1 MPPNIIF
8 ILLDGSRC
16 DRLNYSKEFQ
26 NLQKKGT
33 LLNNISTAYP
43 YTFAAINAIFTG
55 KFGKENGVDAYY
67 KMFRLKDT
75 IPFLPEILQNN
86 GYFTVCDLIS
96 DKVISKRGFDIH
108 QSHDEY
114 NDNLLE
120 RHPDFIKKIFSESN
134 KKPIFAFLQFS
145 NIHTVTVTEVL
156 KKYEWDDRKY
166 YDNINN
172 NIENYDDAFVKSTK
186 YASKIY
192 DTLEKLGKLDDT
204 IIIFFTDHGTGV
216 GERFGER
223 NYGVFL
229 FEETIRTYHLFIGPN
244 IQENKISDKLFS
256 SIQLFPTILEL
267 AEIEY
272 SNLSQKKSL
281 VSYIKNSDESFPEE
295 LFTFSET
302 GGLQGPYP
310 SPKEPNVFC
319 IKNSKFKLI
328 YYKTPDNYELY
339 NLKDDP
345 DEKIN
350 LFGTNLPIEKELMSH
365 LISWINR

>member
-114 NDNLLE
+114 NDNLLK

-172 NIENYDDAFVKSTK
+172 NIENYDGAFVKSTK

-192 DTLEKLGKLDDT
+192 ETLEKLGKLDDT

>member
-16 DRLNYSKEFQ
+16 DRLNLSKEFQ
-26 NLQKKGT
+26 KLQNKGT
-33 LLNNISTAYP
+33 LLNNISAAYP

-55 KFGKENGVDAYY
+55 KFGKENGVNAYY

-75 IPFLPEILQNN
+75 VPFLPEILQNY
-86 GYFTVCDLIS
+86 GYFTGCDLIS
-96 DKVISKRGFDIH
+96 DKVISKRGFDLH

-114 NDNLLE
+114 NDDLFE
-120 RHPDFIKKIFSESN
+120 RHPNFIEKLFLESN
-134 KKPIFAFLQFS
+134 DKPVFAFLQFS

-156 KKYEWDDRKY
+156 KKFEWNDQKY
-166 YDNINN
+166 YDNIKN
-172 NIENYDDAFVKSTK
+172 NITNYDNAFFKSTK
-186 YASKIY
+186 YALKIY
-192 DTLEKLGKLDDT
+192 DTIKKLDKLDNT

-216 GERFGER
+216 GERYGER

-229 FEETIRTYHLFIGPN
+229 FEETLRTYHLFIGPN
-244 IQENKISDKLFS
+244 IEQGKISDKLFS

-267 AEIEY
+267 AEIDHSDF
-272 SNLSQKKSL
+272 SNKQSL
-281 VSYIKNSDESFPEE
+281 VSHLTNSQKFFSEE
-295 LFTFSET
+295 PFTFSET

-328 YYKTPDNYELY
+328 YYKTPDEYELY
-339 NLKDDP
+339 DLKNDP
-345 DEKIN
+345 EEKIN
-350 LFGTNLPIEKELMSH
+350 LFGRNLPIEIELLSNLMSW
-365 LISWINR
+365 ISR